1 LDAIQ
6 RKCLACGEPFTGVS
20 RRQKYCSQKCRP
32 SDQNTFQGPLHWGA
46 ENQDLSCLQPIE
58 NVHAGLAHFQEFQTS
73 LPHANFSKELHF
85 EDWPQ
90 RTSKRAACVT
100 YKITDG
106 QQINTGYGRASR
118 ALGYVME
125 IWSGRWVARVSN
137 LISLPFSLPAAKRTA
152 IHLYRPRKNG
162 EAKDWIEELNQAV
175 ANEID
180 RAYRTREKCKWPVD
194 LMGAHRQ
201 SAKPQFTVDHKLR
214 KTILDTERV
223 LENHGLVG
231 EALKGD
237 DIPLEF
243 HEDGYP
249 RLPDCLD
256 RRPKPLLAQAA

>member
-1 LDAIQ
+1 MDAIQ
-6 RKCLACGEPFTGVS
+6 RKCRACGEAFPGVS
-20 RRQKYCSQKCRP
+20 RRQKYCSQNCRP
-32 SDQNTFQGPLHWGA
+32 SAQNTLHGPLHRGA
-46 ENQDLSCLQPIE
+46 KNPDLSCLQPIE
-58 NVHAGLAHFQEFQTS
+58 NIDAELGQFQEFRPTRS
-73 LPHANFSKELHF
+73 SASFRF
-85 EDWPQ
+85 EEYPE

-100 YKITDG
+100 YKLTDG

-125 IWSGRWVARVSN
+125 IWPGRWVARVRD
-137 LISLPFSLPAAKRTA
+137 LVSLPSSFTAAKQAA
-152 IHLYRPRKNG
+152 IGLYRLRKSG
-162 EAKDWIEELNQAV
+162 EPKDCIEGLNQTV

-180 RAYRTREKCKWPVD
+180 RAYWTREKRKWPVD

-223 LENHGLVG
+223 LEDHGPVG
-231 EALKGD
+231 ETLKGD
-237 DIPLEF
+237 DVSLEF